1 MLKGGVQHSVVVA
14 QVKTFAYSQLPGML
28 IDATL
33 NNVGRL
39 TLAGVDFNDTIR
51 QIAVFDGRNTR
62 HHFDAL
68 DVRRTD
74 GACRWSQCLAR
85 FGIVAQSLAVYLD
98 GRSKR
103 GVAAFGCSA
112 S

>member
-1 MLKGGVQHSVVVA
+1 MVVA

-51 QIAVFDGRNTR
+51 
-62 HHFDAL
+62 
-68 DVRRTD
+68 
-74 GACRWSQCLAR
+74 
-85 FGIVAQSLAVYLD
+85 
-98 GRSKR
+98 
-103 GVAAFGCSA
+103 
-112 S
+112 